1 MKTQNLKLL
10 FAVILLLVFSSAKA
24 QVPFKLT
31 AANQQTAGSSVE
43 FDIFL
48 QATTSEP
55 LYLSPS
61 DFVLDF
67 NHANFTEP
75 ALTFISNSSV
85 LVNVNGNPTTAYN
98 AAITL
103 RIVDNQLVI
112 IVNEINFTN
121 QSEFNTMAARIDN
134 TPLTHKLGRFS
145 VSNITTPSGTFGL
158 QWVQPKTIVQSYES
172 TKWAVTNCSAVGTYE
187 ILQDAPL
194 PVTLASF
201 AASNINKRDVK
212 LSWTTS
218 TEANNYGFDIERK
231 LTDGNWQKVGFQNGS
246 GTSNTP
252 VNYNYTD
259 IKLNTGK
266 YNYRLKQIDNNGNFH
281 YYDLSSAI
289 EVGIPVKYD
298 LSQNYPN
305 PFNPVTKI
313 DFDLPKDS
321 RVNIAVY
328 DILGREMKSIV
339 NEFKKAGYYT
349 VTYDASALSSG
360 TYFYRLLTDG
370 DKNIITK
377 KLTLVK

>member
-1 MKTQNLKLL
+1 MKTQNLKLF
-10 FAVILLLVFSSAKA
+10 FAVILLFVFASARA

-31 AANQQTAGSSVE
+31 AANQQTSGTSVE

-48 QATTSEP
+48 QATTPEP

-61 DFVLDF
+61 DFVLNF
-67 NHANFTEP
+67 NHANFTDP
-75 ALTFISNSSV
+75 VLTYINNSSV
-85 LVNVNGNPTTAYN
+85 LLNANGNPTTAYN
-98 AAITL
+98 EVIAL
-103 RIVDNQLVI
+103 KIVDNQLVI
-112 IVNEINFTN
+112 IVNEISFTN
-121 QSEFNTMAARIDN
+121 QTEFNTRAAKIDN

-145 VSNITTPSGTFGL
+145 VSNVTNAAGTFGL
-158 QWVQPKTIVQSYES
+158 QWVQPKTIIQSYES
-172 TKWAVTNCSAVGTYE
+172 TKWAVLNCSSIGTYE
-187 ILQDAPL
+187 VIDDAPL

-201 AASNINKRDVK
+201 TASNVNKRDIK

-218 TEANNYGFDIERK
+218 TEINNSGFEIERK
-231 LTDGNWQKVGFQNGS
+231 LSDGNWQKVGFQNGS
-246 GTSNTP
+246 GTTNTP
-252 VNYNYTD
+252 VSYNFTD
-259 IKLNTGK
+259 SKLNTGK

-281 YYDLSSAI
+281 YYDLSSAV
-289 EVGIPVKYD
+289 EVGIPTKYD

-321 RVNIAVY
+321 RVNIVVY

-339 NEFKKAGYYT
+339 NEFRKAGYYT
-349 VTYDASALSSG
+349 VTFDASALSSG

-370 DKNIITK
+370 DNNIITK